1 MTIQIGPNG
10 EKRPNDPIARAVM
23 VAKISTGEMEE
34 QYVDEDQGEELPTQP
49 DHPSGSNDRR
59 EAEATTTSG

>member
-1 MTIQIGPNG
+1 MQIGPNG

-34 QYVDEDQGEELPTQP
+34 QYVGEDEALERPQQP
-49 DHPSGSNDRR
+49 DRPSGSENGR
-59 EAEATTTSG
+59 EAEATPTSG